1 MTKKKMKRVLKLA
14 RLAMDHKDK
23 VMGSL
28 KRALQE
34 RDRNL
39 DEAYEKNNSLI
50 KAGDRLHV
58 ALRAH
63 HDIVADLKAEIARQE
78 DVIYDLRT
86 DKYEK
91 ELEPLYE
98 D

>member
-1 MTKKKMKRVLKLA
+1 MTKKRMKKVLDLA

-23 VMGSL
+23 VMDSL

-39 DEAYEKNNSLI
+39 DEADEKNDSLI

-91 ELEPLYE
+91 ELKPLG
-98 D
+98 

>member
-1 MTKKKMKRVLKLA
+1 MKRVLKLA
-14 RLAMDHKDK
+14 RLAMGYKD
-23 VMGSL
+23 
-28 KRALQE
+28 E
-34 RDRNL
+34 RL
-39 DEAYEKNNSLI
+39 DEAYEKNDILL
-50 KAGDRLHV
+50 KGGDRLHV

-91 ELEPLYE
+91 ELKPLV
-98 D
+98 